1 MNINILIPVGWMTLL
16 FICVKGYLINAP
28 CNWLLAIVPI
38 VFMTVNSIEDYIL
51 DMLIEKYIEKEKD
64 DEE

>member
-1 MNINILIPVGWMTLL
+1 MTLL

-38 VFMTVNSIEDYIL
+38 IFMTVNSIEDYIL
-51 DMLIEKYIEKEKD
+51 DMLIEKYIKKEKD